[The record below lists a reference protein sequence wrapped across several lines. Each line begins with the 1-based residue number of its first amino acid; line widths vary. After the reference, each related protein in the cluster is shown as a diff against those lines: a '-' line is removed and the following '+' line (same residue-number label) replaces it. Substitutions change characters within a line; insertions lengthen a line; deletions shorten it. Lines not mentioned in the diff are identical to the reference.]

1 MYQAEI
7 SRTNPTA
14 FLFILDQSRSMSR
27 SWGGGEERSKAQEL
41 ADAINR
47 LLYTLVM
54 RCSKGDDVRDWF
66 HVGVVGYGGDR
77 VGPCLAGPLA
87 DETLVPVSRLAENPL
102 RLERRAKKARGKG
115 KGNGKGNGD
124 DTSIKF
130 PVWVE
135 PRAKGDTPMC
145 RTLALANEIIA
156 AWTAEHATSYP
167 PTVIHVTDG
176 GSSDGDPKSAA
187 AAVRKNETDDG
198 ATLLFNIHLS
208 SKQGKPVRFPASG
221 EGLADDY
228 ARMLFDMSSVLPPP
242 LRREAEREGFAVSEA
257 SRGFAFNADLVSL
270 VHFLDIGTRASN
282 LR

>member
-1 MYQAEI
+1 MYKAEI
-7 SRTNPTA
+7 SRGNPTA
-14 FLFILDQSRSMSR
+14 FLFVLDQSKSMSHAW
-27 SWGGGEERSKAQEL
+27 SGAEGRSKAQEL
-41 ADAINR
+41 ADAINK

-54 RCSKGDDVRDWF
+54 RCSKGDEVRDWF
-66 HVGVVGYGGDR
+66 HVGVLGYGGDR

-87 DETLVPVSRLAENPL
+87 GEALVPVSLLADNPL
-102 RLERRAKKARGKG
+102 RLESRAKKARGKKAPADG
-115 KGNGKGNGD
+115 EA
-124 DTSIKF
+124 SIKF

-145 RTLALANEIIA
+145 RTLARAAEIVA
-156 AWTAEHATSYP
+156 AWTDEHDMGYP

-176 GSSDGDPKSAA
+176 GSSDGDPTAA
-187 AAVRKNETDDG
+187 AAEIRASRTADG
-198 ATLLFNIHLS
+198 QALLFNIHLS
-208 SKQGKPVRFPASG
+208 SKPGRPVRFPDSD

-242 LRREAEREGFAVSEA
+242 LRREAEREGFAVSDG